1 MSFDIKDIIARIS
14 KLNSKEKVHILNILH
29 TKNIDFTKNAN
40 GYFFNLLNIEDE
52 IIQKIY
58 NCLKLIEENT
68 DRIKE
73 MEKRRN
79 ELLQYYKLLIE
90 EKLQNNLQKK
100 RDSYIQKLIIHP
112 YTEITLTKKRKN
124 ILNKK
129 QINSNI
135 DTDILIKEHLKSK
148 LKYSKNSVYHRL
160 VTFIKLSKSNKTKKN
175 DDEDDD
181 TDIKSNHDSDDV
193 VRRQGDTVDDISE
206 INLSGNLD
214 DYISETAF
222 EDNENFDDYDICS
235 DKGSGIVDDLDE
247 REEID
252 EVIELDEMDEVIE
265 LDEDVNNNDDYKK
278 MEFLYYK
285 KLLNKQG
292 FVFDENKEC
301 LLVYQEYV

>member
-40 GYFFNLLNIEDE
+40 GYFFNFLNIDDD

-68 DRIKE
+68 DKIKE

-90 EKLQNNLQKK
+90 ERLQNNLQKK
-100 RDSYIQKLIIHP
+100 RDSYIQKLIIRP

-124 ILNKK
+124 IINKK
-129 QINSNI
+129 QINPNI

-175 DDEDDD
+175 DDDDD
-181 TDIKSNHDSDDV
+181 EDIKSNHDSDDV
-193 VRRQGDTVDDISE
+193 VRRQDTVDDISE
-206 INLSGNLD
+206 LNLSGNLD
-214 DYISETAF
+214 DYIS
-222 EDNENFDDYDICS
+222 DIDDNFDDYDIGS
-235 DKGSGIVDDLDE
+235 DKVSVIVDDLDE
-247 REEID
+247 GEEID
-252 EVIELDEMDEVIE
+252 EVIELDEMDDV
-265 LDEDVNNNDDYKK
+265 DEDVNNDDYKK

-301 LLVYQEYV
+301 LLVYQEYI

>member
-1 MSFDIKDIIARIS
+1 MSFDIKDIIARII
-14 KLNSKEKVHILNILH
+14 KLNPKEKVHILNILH

-40 GYFFNLLNIEDE
+40 GYFFNFLNIDHD

-68 DRIKE
+68 DKIKE

-90 EKLQNNLQKK
+90 ERLQNNLQKK
-100 RDSYIQKLIIHP
+100 RDIYIQKLIIRP

-124 ILNKK
+124 LINKK
-129 QINSNI
+129 HINPNI
-135 DTDILIKEHLKSK
+135 DVDILIKEHLKSK

-175 DDEDDD
+175 DDDDD
-181 TDIKSNHDSDDV
+181 EDIKSNHDSDDV
-193 VRRQGDTVDDISE
+193 VRRQDTVDDISE

-214 DYISETAF
+214 DYISDID
-222 EDNENFDDYDICS
+222 DNDNSDDYDIGS

-247 REEID
+247 GEEID
-252 EVIELDEMDEVIE
+252 EVIDDIDDI
-265 LDEDVNNNDDYKK
+265 DEDVNNNDYKK

-301 LLVYQEYV
+301 LLVYQEYVSYF

>member
-1 MSFDIKDIIARIS
+1 MSFDIKDIIARIT
-14 KLNSKEKVHILNILH
+14 KLNPKEKVHILNILH
-29 TKNIDFTKNAN
+29 TKNIDFTKNEN
-40 GYFFNLLNIEDE
+40 GYFFNFLNIDDD

-90 EKLQNNLQKK
+90 ERLQNNLQKK
-100 RDSYIQKLIIHP
+100 RDNYIQKLIIRP
-112 YTEITLTKKRKN
+112 YTEIILTKKRKN
-124 ILNKK
+124 IINKK
-129 QINSNI
+129 QINPNI

-175 DDEDDD
+175 DDDDD
-181 TDIKSNHDSDDV
+181 TDNFSDDV
-193 VRRQGDTVDDISE
+193 VRRQGVDTVDDISE

-214 DYISETAF
+214 DYISENAF
-222 EDNENFDDYDICS
+222 DDNENLDDYDIGS
-235 DKGSGIVDDLDE
+235 DKVSCIADELDE

-252 EVIELDEMDEVIE
+252 EVIELDEMDDI
-265 LDEDVNNNDDYKK
+265 DDFNDYKK

>member
-1 MSFDIKDIIARIS
+1 MSFDIKDIIARIT
-14 KLNSKEKVHILNILH
+14 KLNPKEKVHILNILH
-29 TKNIDFTKNAN
+29 TKNIDFTKNEN
-40 GYFFNLLNIEDE
+40 GYFFNFLNIDDD

-68 DRIKE
+68 DNIKE

-90 EKLQNNLQKK
+90 ERLQNNLQKK
-100 RDSYIQKLIIHP
+100 KDNYIQKLIIRS

-124 ILNKK
+124 LINKK
-129 QINSNI
+129 QINPNI
-135 DTDILIKEHLKSK
+135 DVDILIKEHLKSK

-175 DDEDDD
+175 DDDDD
-181 TDIKSNHDSDDV
+181 EDIKSNHDSDDV
-193 VRRQGDTVDDISE
+193 VRREDTVDDISE

-222 EDNENFDDYDICS
+222 DDENLDDYDIGS
-235 DKGSGIVDDLDE
+235 DKVSCIVDELDE
-247 REEID
+247 GEEID
-252 EVIELDEMDEVIE
+252 EVIELDEID
-265 LDEDVNNNDDYKK
+265 DVDDFNDYKK